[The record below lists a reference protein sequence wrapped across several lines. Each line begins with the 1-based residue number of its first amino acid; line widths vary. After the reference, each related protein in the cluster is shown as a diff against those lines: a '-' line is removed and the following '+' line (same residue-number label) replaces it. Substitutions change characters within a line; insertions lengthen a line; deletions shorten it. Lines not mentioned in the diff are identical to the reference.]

1 MSGARS
7 GKTGF
12 THPRRHLKSDRDL
25 LVSDIDGSFKSARKG
40 PAMNPKVDRA
50 PCVVAAVESRPAGR
64 WVTVWLLV
72 ALTACTSTGE
82 DQTSNAVA
90 EPSTA
95 GAASAAVL
103 TDNSCTS
110 EPVDSMSPGP
120 FTLAVRNDSSST
132 GSFELFRIGVPY
144 DEFAAYYAEE
154 HQILQAGQPPRA
166 SEGGVLPAATDVHQV
181 LDLAPGG
188 SGELVGDLTEGTY
201 AVLCEQLDESG
212 DYAGVF
218 SVGPFDVTA

>member
-1 MSGARS
+1 
-7 GKTGF
+7 
-12 THPRRHLKSDRDL
+12 
-25 LVSDIDGSFKSARKG
+25 
-40 PAMNPKVDRA
+40 MNPNPDRA
-50 PCVVAAVESRPAGR
+50 PSIVAAVESRPAGR
-64 WVTVWLLV
+64 WAAVCLLV
-72 ALTACTSTGE
+72 AVTACTGTGE
-82 DQTSNAVA
+82 DQTSNSAA

-95 GAASAAVL
+95 GAASNAAVL

-132 GSFELFRIGVPY
+132 ASFELFRLGVPY

-154 HQILQAGQPPRA
+154 HEILQAGHPPRA
-166 SEGGVLPAATDVHQV
+166 SEGGVLPEATDVHRV
-181 LDLAPGG
+181 LEVAPGS

-201 AVLCEQLDESG
+201 AVLCEQLDEAG

>member
-1 MSGARS
+1 
-7 GKTGF
+7 
-12 THPRRHLKSDRDL
+12 
-25 LVSDIDGSFKSARKG
+25 
-40 PAMNPKVDRA
+40 MNPVDDRA
-50 PCVVAAVESRPAGR
+50 RRFVAAVVARPAGR
-64 WVTVWLLV
+64 WAAMWLLI
-72 ALTACTSTGE
+72 ALTGCTSTGE

-110 EPVDSMSPGP
+110 KPVDSMSPGP
-120 FTLAVRNDSSST
+120 FTLEVRNDSSST
-132 GSFELFRIGVPY
+132 GSFELFRLGVPY

-154 HQILQAGQPPRA
+154 NEILQAGQPPRV
-166 SEGGVLPAATDVHQV
+166 SEGIGELPEATDVHRV
-181 LDLAPGG
+181 LEVAPGG

-201 AVLCEQLDESG
+201 AVLCEQLDEAG

>member
-1 MSGARS
+1 MN
-7 GKTGF
+7 
-12 THPRRHLKSDRDL
+12 
-25 LVSDIDGSFKSARKG
+25 LVD
-40 PAMNPKVDRA
+40 DRA
-50 PCVVAAVESRPAGR
+50 HSLHAAVATRPVGR
-64 WVTVWLLV
+64 WAAVWLLV
-72 ALTACTSTGE
+72 ALTACTSTGA
-82 DQTSNAVA
+82 DQTSNSAA

-103 TDNSCTS
+103 TDSSCTS

-132 GSFELFRIGVPY
+132 ADFELFRLGVPY

-154 HQILQAGQPPRA
+154 HAILQSGQPPRV
-166 SEGGVLPAATDVHQV
+166 SEGIGELPEATDVHQV
-181 LDLAPGG
+181 VDVAPGG

-201 AVLCEQLDESG
+201 AVLCEQLDGAG